1 MTLRV
6 SFELS
11 EKDTRHFRDAMKR
24 ARHAV
29 RDAEDAEILE
39 AARALLTEV
48 GAARVPQ
55 FVRERLDKLRA
66 LVGMVEDEEWAMLSA
81 ERERV
86 LTALV
91 YFCDPEDLIPDHIP
105 GLGFLDDAI
114 MIELAFR
121 EMKHEIEAYDD
132 FVAFRTKYD
141 KGFRLRR
148 DPEVRKQKLE
158 ARRDQLR
165 ERAERR
171 RERDLEND
179 NIAPAGLL

>member
-11 EKDTRHFRDAMKR
+11 DKDTRHFRDAMKR

-29 RDAEDAEILE
+29 RDAEDEEILE
-39 AARALLTEV
+39 TARQLLTEV
-48 GAARVPQ
+48 GAARVPG

-66 LVGMVEDEEWAMLSA
+66 LVGMVEDEEWAMLKA

-91 YFCDPEDLIPDHIP
+91 YFADPEDLIPDHIP

-114 MIELAFR
+114 MVELAFR

-141 KGFRLRR
+141 KGFRFRK
-148 DPEVRKQKLE
+148 DPEVRKQKLL

-171 RERDLEND
+171 RERDLENEH
-179 NIAPAGLL
+179 IAPAGIL

>member
-11 EKDTRHFRDAMKR
+11 AKDTMHFREAMKR

-29 RDAEDAEILE
+29 RDADDADILQ
-39 AARALLTEV
+39 AARELLTEV
-48 GAARVPQ
+48 GATRVPG

-66 LVGMVEDEEWAMLSA
+66 LVGMTEDEEWAMLAA

-141 KGFRLRR
+141 KGFRLIRNPR
-148 DPEVRKQKLE
+148 DRAEKLA
-158 ARRDQLR
+158 ARREQLR

-171 RERDLEND
+171 RSKDEESGAL
-179 NIAPAGLL
+179 PARLF

>member
-29 RDAEDAEILE
+29 RDAEDEEILE
-39 AARALLTEV
+39 TARELLTEV
-48 GAARVPQ
+48 GATRVPG

-66 LVGMVEDEEWAMLSA
+66 LVGMVEDEEWAMPKA

-91 YFCDPEDLIPDHIP
+91 YFADPEDLIPDHIP

-114 MIELAFR
+114 MVELAFR

-141 KGFRLRR
+141 KGFRLRK
-148 DPEVRKQKLE
+148 DPEVRKHKLQ

-171 RERDLEND
+171 RERDLENE
-179 NIAPAGLL
+179 NVAPAGLL

>member
-11 EKDTRHFRDAMKR
+11 EKDTGHFRDAMKR

-29 RDAEDAEILE
+29 RDAEDTEILA
-39 AARALLTEV
+39 AARELLAEV
-48 GAARVPQ
+48 GAARVPN
-55 FVRERLDKLRA
+55 FVRERLDRLRA
-66 LVGMVEDEEWAMLSA
+66 LVGMVEDAEWAMLPA

-114 MIELAFR
+114 MIELAIR

-141 KGFRLRR
+141 KGFRLRK
-148 DPEVRKQKLE
+148 DPETRRQKLD
-158 ARRDQLR
+158 ARREQLR
-165 ERAERR
+165 ERAQRR
-171 RERDLEND
+171 RERDLENE
-179 NIAPAGLL
+179 NAAPAGLL